1 MSATSANSKQA
12 LTLDTAPTLKL
23 ASHTIIF
30 QSLPNELHIQG
41 PAPVIFSDDPDRSKF
56 LLTHQTPLLRH
67 QIARLSWH
75 FTTREYISLQT
86 AKTLASTP
94 REGHF
99 SRPLCAAVD
108 RQPSA
113 STSQEFHSTPTPMDP
128 SGGRN
133 KRSEHNFFSCKYSRN
148 VPVIFKSA
156 IRSALCQQLACPSD
170 SPLLFQA
177 EQQLAQSVSSSTW
190 KRYILLGIPLLPFSR
205 RKT

>member
-67 QIARLSWH
+67 EIARLSWH

-94 REGHF
+94 REGNF
-99 SRPLCAAVD
+99 SRPLCAAQWTGN
-108 RQPSA
+108 RQHPLRRS
-113 STSQEFHSTPTPMDP
+113 STRPQHPWTLPEEGTRDLNIISFHSFIQGMFL
-128 SGGRN
+128 SFLN
-133 KRSEHNFFSCKYSRN
+133 
-148 VPVIFKSA
+148 
-156 IRSALCQQLACPSD
+156 QLFVR
-170 SPLLFQA
+170 L
-177 EQQLAQSVSSSTW
+177 SVSS
-190 KRYILLGIPLLPFSR
+190 
-205 RKT
+205 